1 MCRFIKIAQKTVSG
15 NQLNRNY
22 RKSIRK
28 LQKKAL
34 IAERV
39 KRVYRQTK
47 DKAVHSVYAE
57 ENSST
62 EYSAELLERGEEKV
76 VHVGSEMGTKVMEAN
91 LAKSTWKK
99 RKQIELV
106 TQKTLTVMKSAS
118 EKVELIFESS
128 LKAVLKASRELMAAL
143 GIGGSVLLGLLIIL
157 IMLGSAILFFGDGAS
172 TEYTVVSEEVQ
183 QYDQLIRLYTKEYDM
198 MDYVDLVKA
207 VMMQES
213 GGKGLDPMQ
222 ASEGSFNTKYPKEQ
236 NGITDPE
243 YSIACGVQELK
254 AALEAAGAESP
265 VDMEKIKLALQ
276 GYNMGSGYI
285 SWAIEKDGGYTL
297 ANAIEFSKIMI
308 EKLGWERYGDTE
320 YVPHV
325 LRYYPFNGIASGSG
339 SSDLV
344 EVALSQVGNVGG
356 KTYWSWYG
364 FNSRVEW
371 CACFVSWCAN
381 ECGYIEDGTMLKFSY
396 CQTGADWFKS
406 KGRWQSRDYT
416 PVAGD
421 IIFFDWE
428 GDGHT
433 DHVGIVERC
442 DGNLVYIV
450 EGNSG
455 DSVKLKKYAIENC
468 VIYGYGILV
477 YQ

>member
-1 MCRFIKIAQKTVSG
+1 MKH
-15 NQLNRNY
+15 
-22 RKSIRK
+22 
-28 LQKKAL
+28 
-34 IAERV
+34 
-39 KRVYRQTK
+39 VYKQTK
-47 DKAVHSVYAE
+47 DEAVHSVYAE
-57 ENSST
+57 ENSSI

-76 VHVGSEMGTKVMEAN
+76 VHAGSEMGAKVMEAN

-118 EKVELIFESS
+118 EKVELMFVSS
-128 LKAVLKASRELMAAL
+128 LKAVLKASRELMTAL
-143 GIGGSVLLGLLIIL
+143 GIGGSVLVGLLIIL

-172 TEYTVVSEEVQ
+172 TEYTDVSEEVQ
-183 QYDQLIRLYTKEYDM
+183 QYDQLIRLYANVYDM

-222 ASEGSFNTKYPKEQ
+222 ASEGSFNTRYPKVP
-236 NGITDPE
+236 NGITDRE

-254 AALEAAGAESP
+254 VALEAAGVESP
-265 VDMEKIKLALQ
+265 IDMEKIKLALQ

-297 ANAIEFSKIMI
+297 ANTIEFSEIMA
-308 EKLGWERYGDTE
+308 EKLGWERYGDKE

-325 LRYYPFNGIASGSG
+325 LRYYPFSGIASGSG
-339 SSDLV
+339 SSELV

-356 KTYWSWYG
+356 RPYWSWYG

-406 KGRWQSRDYT
+406 KHQWQSRDYI
-416 PVAGD
+416 PVAGN

-433 DHVGIVERC
+433 DHVGIVEKC
-442 DGNLVYIV
+442 DGNRVYTI

-455 DSVKLKKYAIENC
+455 DVVRKKSYVLENSS
-468 VIYGYGILV
+468 IYGYGILA
-477 YQ
+477 Y

>member
-1 MCRFIKIAQKTVSG
+1 MRLFGGDKTVSE
-15 NQLNRNY
+15 NQLKRNY
-22 RKSIRK
+22 RKSVGK

-34 IAERV
+34 LVERV
-39 KRVYRQTK
+39 KCVYKQTK
-47 DKAVHSVYAE
+47 NKAVHSVYAE

-62 EYSAELLERGEEKV
+62 EYTSELLTRGEEKV

-106 TQKTLTVMKSAS
+106 TQKTLTVVKSAS
-118 EKVELIFESS
+118 EKVELMLASS

-143 GIGGSVLLGLLIIL
+143 GIGGSVLVGLLIIL
-157 IMLGSAILFFGDGAS
+157 IMLSSALLFFGDGAS
-172 TEYTVVSEEVQ
+172 TEYTSVSEEVQ
-183 QYDQLIRLYTKEYDM
+183 QYDQLIRLYAKEYEM
-198 MDYVDLVKA
+198 MDYVDLIKA

-213 GGKGLDPMQ
+213 AGKGLDPMQ
-222 ASEGSFNTKYPKEQ
+222 ASEGSFNTKYPKEP

-254 AALEAAGAESP
+254 TVLEAAGAESP

-285 SWAIEKDGGYTL
+285 SWAIEKDGEYTL
-297 ANAIEFSKIMI
+297 ANAIEFSEIMA
-308 EKLGWERYGDTE
+308 EKLGWEKYGDTE

-325 LRYYPFNGIASGSG
+325 LRYYPFNGRVSESEN
-339 SSDLV
+339 SDFV

-356 KTYWSWYG
+356 RPYWSWYG

-381 ECGYIEDGTMLKFSY
+381 ECGYIGDGTMLKFSY

-406 KGRWQSRDYT
+406 RHQWQSRDYI

-433 DHVGIVERC
+433 DHVGIVEKC
-442 DGNLVYIV
+442 DGDSICTI
-450 EGNSG
+450 EGNDG
-455 DSVKLKKYAIENC
+455 DKVKKQKYKVGCNW
-468 VIYGYGILV
+468 IYGYGLFE
-477 YQ
+477 